1 MRPVAGAGAVLQAAA
16 ALLWVAQAALLA
28 LAVQRLADGQ
38 GVAGVLLPAAGVA
51 LLGVVRASAEAWGAQ
66 RVYVQA
72 RDTVTG
78 LRARVARALAGRS
91 PLERERP
98 ASGLAASALGEQAE
112 AVVPWLARYQPARWR
127 AMVVPPVIALV
138 VLGLSWVAALILVLS
153 MPLIPLAMAI
163 VGWRAQAASEE
174 QMVALGD
181 MNAQLLDRLRGLSTL
196 RALDAVDATALRLR
210 AAAESLRQRTMRVL
224 RIAFLSS
231 ASLELFSA
239 LAVALVAV
247 YVGFHLLGQIGT
259 AGTWGARLSLGEGLF
274 ILLLAPAFFEP
285 LRDLAAAWHDRA
297 AGEAALAS
305 LEALG
310 RPGQGLPGAL
320 AESAGEALPAGAT
333 PVTRPP
339 EVLMRAVVFAHPGE
353 APVFD
358 GLDLRIAP
366 GEHVAIM
373 GPSGAGKTSLLA
385 LLAGLVVPAQGEVV
399 IAGRPMDAAQAAA
412 LRGRMAWIGQR
423 PHVFAGT
430 VRDNIALGR
439 AGVGREAV
447 ARALRLAALDAVA
460 QASPDGG
467 LGEGGLGLSGGER
480 VRLALARAMARP
492 GADLLLADEPTA
504 HLDPVTAEQVTEALL
519 AHARG
524 RTLLIATHDAALAQR
539 MDRIIDITSGQAVTV
554 PVPGAWPLG
563 QRRLA

>member
-163 VGWRAQAASEE
+163 VGWRAKAASEE

-320 AESAGEALPAGAT
+320 AESASEALPAGAT

-439 AGVGREAV
+439 ADVGRDAI
-447 ARALRLAALDAVA
+447 ARALRQAALDAVA

-504 HLDPVTAEQVTEALL
+504 HLDPVTAEQVAEALL